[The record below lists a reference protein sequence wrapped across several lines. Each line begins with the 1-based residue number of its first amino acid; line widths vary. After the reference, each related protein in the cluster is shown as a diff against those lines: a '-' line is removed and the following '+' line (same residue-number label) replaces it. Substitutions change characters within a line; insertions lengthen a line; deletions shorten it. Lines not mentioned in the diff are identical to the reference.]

1 MEFKIEKGAFLS
13 GLGLAQGVADRK
25 STMPILANVLL
36 RTDGK
41 ERVLL
46 AATDLNVTVTAE
58 LPAKV
63 EREGGLTLGAKHLHD
78 IVKSLPGDELSLKR
92 GENQY
97 AEIKAGKVEYRMVGM
112 ADRDFPKLPNHR
124 EVKYAK
130 IDAATFRDLIAK
142 TFFSIS
148 SDETRYHLNGV
159 LFECTVTGDKTQARM
174 VSTDG
179 HRLSKIDRPLP
190 GGPQVSPGVIIP
202 RKGLLEIRRALEGT
216 TGEIEIGFQQ
226 GHAFLRSGHTAISV
240 KLIEAQF
247 PPYEQVIPRDHDK
260 HVGLSRSAFLEALK
274 RVSIMSSDKTWGVKL
289 SVDKGVLRVT
299 SDNPDLGEGR
309 EELDADYDGAPLT
322 VGFNARYFID
332 VLSEID
338 TPKVVLELGNELDP
352 GVVKPVDGGDYLGVI
367 MPMRI

>member
-1 MEFKIEKGAFLS
+1 MEFKIEKSAFLA

-36 RTDGK
+36 RSDGK
-41 ERVLL
+41 DRVVL
-46 AATDLNVTVTAE
+46 AATDLNVTVTSE
-58 LPAKV
+58 LSARV
-63 EREGGLTLGAKHLHD
+63 EREGGLTLGAKHLHE
-78 IVKSLPGDELSLKR
+78 IVKSLPGEELSLKR

-124 EVKYAK
+124 EVKYAT
-130 IDAATFRDLIAK
+130 IDVATFRDLIAK

-148 SDETRYHLNGV
+148 TDETRYHLNGV
-159 LFECTVTGDKTQARM
+159 LFESDGQKARM

-179 HRLSKIDRPLP
+179 HRLSKVERPLV
-190 GGPQVSPGVIIP
+190 GGPELTPGVIIP
-202 RKGLLEIRRALEGT
+202 RKGLLEIRRALEGAV
-216 TGEIEIGFQQ
+216 GELEIGFQQ
-226 GHAFLRSGHTAISV
+226 GHAFLRLGRTAISV

-247 PPYEQVIPRDHDK
+247 PPYEQVIPKDHDK
-260 HVGLSRSAFLEALK
+260 NIALNRLAFLEALK

-289 SVDKGVLRVT
+289 SVEKGTLRIT

-309 EELDADYDGAPLT
+309 EELDADYDGPALT
-322 VGFNARYFID
+322 VGFNARYFMD
-332 VLSEID
+332 VLGEIE
-338 TPKVVLELGNELDP
+338 TQKVVLELGNELDP
-352 GVVKPVDGGDYLGVI
+352 GVVRPVEGGDYLGVI